1 MDHRRA
7 SYVVLPIKM
16 TAPLQ
21 KLGTKEYDYFSKF
34 CDLNLFTQFIHGTR
48 SWGGVLSGLVPDSV
62 TLLIESQRASVR
74 IAIAVIYGGAENS
87 IHVQVREFC
96 PMKNIYTSD
105 FSRLKLPDIYII
117 VLTAPLKITCPL
129 CSRSTS
135 LRTKLPALSLHERH
149 VCRDETSN

>member
-1 MDHRRA
+1 
-7 SYVVLPIKM
+7 M
-16 TAPLQ
+16 TAPVQ

-62 TLLIESQRASVR
+62 TLLIESQRANVR

-105 FSRLKLPDIYII
+105 FSRLKLPDIFIYIYII

-129 CSRSTS
+129 CSRFVSSNEIT
-135 LRTKLPALSLHERH
+135 RVTRAPHLPR
-149 VCRDETSN
+149 RDE